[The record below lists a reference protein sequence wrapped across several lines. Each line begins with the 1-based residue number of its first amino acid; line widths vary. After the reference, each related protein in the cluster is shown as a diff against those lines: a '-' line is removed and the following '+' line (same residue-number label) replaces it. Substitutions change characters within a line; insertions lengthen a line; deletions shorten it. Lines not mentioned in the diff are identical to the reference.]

1 MQKLRSNIIVLLRK
15 TSIVMIPNTIFLP
28 NHIDLSKDKNVHN
41 MNILKIRPL
50 LYLSIIFLLLSINTH
65 AKEPVP
71 VKIVET
77 KLGYALLR
85 AGKPYFIKGAG
96 GSNYLD
102 KLKNYGGN
110 SVRTWSTH
118 NGKQIL
124 DDAQSLG
131 LTVTMGLAVGSE
143 RHGFDYNDQ
152 NAINNQLERIRAE
165 VMEFKSHPALIIWAI
180 GNELNLHY
188 NNPKVWDAVEQIAV
202 MIKSIDPNHLITT
215 TLAGINQSEIDHI
228 KSKCPSLDLI
238 AVQVYGGL
246 AKVPE
251 QIHAS
256 GWDKAYIVTEW
267 GPTGHWEGPQTPWNA
282 AIEETSKEKAIV
294 YKSRYEA
301 SITKDKNCLGSYV
314 FLWGQK
320 QERTPT
326 WYGLFTEAGEESEVI
341 DVMHYLWKGKWPKN
355 RAPRLDSLL
364 LNHKKA
370 TDVVYLKPESKYDI
384 KAYVSDPDN
393 DKLNVRWE
401 LLHESTDLKEGG
413 DREDK
418 PVSLTNHIKSTSLKE
433 ATLIAPKKEGAYRL
447 FIYVTDGNNHVATAN
462 IPFFVSEAENP
473 THSTM
478 NNGIHKDNFKFS
490 THASWADEFDYIGL
504 PDSSKW
510 SYDIGSENNG
520 WGNNELQYY
529 TNADKKNAFV
539 NSGTLKIT
547 ALKESKEGMKYTSAR
562 LISKHKGDF
571 QYGRFEARAKVPVG
585 IGTWP
590 AIWMLPTDWT
600 YGGWP
605 NSGEIDIL
613 EHVGYDQDVVHISV
627 HTKAY
632 HHSIHTQKTAFQK
645 INAASDRFHLYRI
658 DWTPDYIKGF
668 IDDKEIFHFINEK
681 KTFEEWP
688 FDQKFHWILN
698 LAVGGFWGGH
708 KGIDDTV
715 FPAVFEIDYIRV
727 YDLIKEN

>member
-1 MQKLRSNIIVLLRK
+1 
-15 TSIVMIPNTIFLP
+15 
-28 NHIDLSKDKNVHN
+28 
-41 MNILKIRPL
+41 MNKLKIRPIL
-50 LYLSIIFLLLSINTH
+50 FLPIILLLLSLT
-65 AKEPVP
+65 AYAQKPVP
-71 VKIVET
+71 VEIVNT
-77 KLGYALLR
+77 KNGYQLKR

-96 GSNYLD
+96 GSNHLE

-110 SVRTWSTH
+110 SLRTWSTH
-118 NGKQIL
+118 NAAQIL
-124 DDAQSLG
+124 DQAHQLG

-152 NAINNQLERIRAE
+152 DAVNKQLERLRQE
-165 VMEFKSHPALIIWAI
+165 VTQFKDHPALLIWAI

-188 NNPKVWDAVEQIAV
+188 SNPKVWDAVEQIAL
-202 MIKSIDPNHLITT
+202 MIKSIDPNHLVTT

-246 AKVPE
+246 AKVPA
-251 QIHAS
+251 QLQDA

-267 GPTGHWEGPQTPWNA
+267 GPTGHWEGPQTPWQA
-282 AIEETSKEKAIV
+282 SIEETSKEKAIV

-301 SITKDKNCLGSYV
+301 SIAKDKNCLGSYV

-341 DVMHYLWKGKWPKN
+341 DVMHFLWKGKWPKN

-364 LNHKKA
+364 LNDKQA
-370 TDVVYLKPESKYDI
+370 TDIIYLKPTHNY
-384 KAYVSDPDN
+384 AVAAFVVDPDK
-393 DKLNVRWE
+393 DDLKVRWE
-401 LLHESTDLKEGG
+401 LLQESTDLKEGG
-413 DREDK
+413 DREDR
-418 PVSLTNHIKSTSLKE
+418 PVSLTNHITATTLKE
-433 ATLIAPKKEGAYRL
+433 ATLQAPQKEGAYRL
-447 FIYVTDGNNHVATAN
+447 FVYVTDGNNHVATAN
-462 IPFFVSEAENP
+462 IPFYVSSQEKP
-473 THSTM
+473 THEGLKNMLSTAV
-478 NNGIHKDNFKFS
+478 KYDFS
-490 THASWADEFDYIGL
+490 TQTSWADEFDYIGL
-504 PDSSKW
+504 PDSSRW
-510 SYDIGSENNG
+510 SYDVGAENNG

-529 TNADKKNAFV
+529 TDADPKNVFV
-539 NSGTLKIT
+539 QDGTLKIT
-547 ALKESKEGMKYTSAR
+547 ALKENKEGMHYTSTR
-562 LISKHKGDF
+562 LVSKHKGDF
-571 QYGRFEARAKVPVG
+571 KYGRFEARAKVPVG
-585 IGTWP
+585 VGTWP
-590 AIWMLPTDWT
+590 AIWMLPTDWK

-645 INAASDRFHLYRI
+645 IEAAAAVFHLYRI

-668 IDDKEIFHFINEK
+668 IDDKEIFHFSNEK

-708 KGIDDTV
+708 KGVDDTV

-727 YDLIKEN
+727 YDLIEAK